1 MFLYKGVV
9 LNMQGIAL
17 RCMGDLRKAAENYQA
32 AVNICQENEDLSNLA
47 VAQANQGMFICN

>member
-1 MFLYKGVV
+1 
-9 LNMQGIAL
+9 MQGIAL

-47 VAQANQGMFICN
+47 VARANQGMFICNA